1 MTAANQ
7 HHKPV
12 SLASLGGM
20 GLMAIAVLHLCSGAS
35 DRDEQDAVPVRRNNR
50 AHVQA
55 PLQPPPQP
63 AATASKQCF
72 PACVVPKFC
81 VNGDCAQRVNSEEKQ
96 EPKDMGSSK
105 PSGYL
110 FASDP
115 GKLHPGEMPTQLIS
129 SAQPPSP

>member
-1 MTAANQ
+1 MTAAKQ

-35 DRDEQDAVPVRRNNR
+35 DREEQDAVPVRRLNR
-50 AHVQA
+50 AHVHA
-55 PLQPPPQP
+55 PLQTEPS
-63 AATASKQCF
+63 AATAKQCF
-72 PACVVPKFC
+72 PACVFPKFC
-81 VNGDCAQRVNSEEKQ
+81 VNGDCAQRVNSEEKT
-96 EPKDMGSSK
+96 EPKDMGTSK

-115 GKLHPGEMPTQLIS
+115 GKLNPGEMPTQLIS
-129 SAQPPSP
+129 ETQPPSP